1 MMKREIQTVTR
12 DGQPISFRPLCRA
25 DRDQLAQTIENFSD
39 HSRYMRFF
47 TGAKHLPDHVIDKL
61 VDVDNSHHIGWG
73 AFEESNGEVRTI
85 GGCHAMRSDDRP
97 EAELAFGVL
106 DEFHGQGVA
115 RMLIAAVV
123 HDSARMGITTLF
135 ADTLS
140 ENRNAARLLR
150 LMGGYC
156 CEAEDGVYT
165 FRVDVR
171 EAERRLRQMTM
182 LQGLRDVFHDLDAE
196 DVLRAA

>member
-1 MMKREIQTVTR
+1 M
-12 DGQPISFRPLCRA
+12 
-25 DRDQLAQTIENFSD
+25 
-39 HSRYMRFF
+39 
-47 TGAKHLPDHVIDKL
+47 
-61 VDVDNSHHIGWG
+61 
-73 AFEESNGEVRTI
+73 
-85 GGCHAMRSDDRP
+85 
-97 EAELAFGVL
+97 

-123 HDSARMGITTLF
+123 HDCARMGIKTLL

-150 LMGGYC
+150 VIGGYC
-156 CEAEDGVYT
+156 CEAEDGIYT

-171 EAERRLRQMTM
+171 EAERRLRQMTT
-182 LQGLRDVFHDLDAE
+182 LKGLRDVFHDLDAE